1 MKSSF
6 SLRLSLPIM
15 SITAFVRDIN
25 EIAGLRF
32 RSRSSGNRRFARQNA
47 ALSPKC

>member
-1 MKSSF
+1 
-6 SLRLSLPIM
+6 M

-25 EIAGLRF
+25 EIGVLRF